1 MFSTLELT
9 TKEQRFVAQYF
20 TTALWE
26 DGADYLDLDQIDE
39 DCLREGTIDAL
50 SFYSRACMRLSDDN
64 YTLAAHLFYLVRQ
77 GHGVSF
83 ETMDDSDA
91 FNKNVTKSLQNLAES
106 YGVVDYYTVDGKPF
120 REAA

>member
-9 TKEQRFVAQYF
+9 AKEQAFVTQYF

-26 DGADYLDLDQIDE
+26 NGADYLDLDQIDE

-64 YTLAAHLFYLVRQ
+64 YTQAAHTFYLVRQ
-77 GHGVSF
+77 GHGVAF
-83 ETMDDSDA
+83 DDGNDFTELTA
-91 FNKNVTKSLQNLAES
+91 KYLQNLAES
-106 YGVVDYYTVDGKPF
+106 YSVVDYYTTDGQPLG
-120 REAA
+120 EIA